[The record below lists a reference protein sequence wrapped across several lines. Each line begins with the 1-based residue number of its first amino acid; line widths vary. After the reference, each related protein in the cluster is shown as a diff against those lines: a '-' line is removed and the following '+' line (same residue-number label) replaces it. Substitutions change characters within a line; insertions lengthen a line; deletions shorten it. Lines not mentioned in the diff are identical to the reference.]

1 MDFLKKDFIF
11 KDVNKLKGVGTQLS
25 KYLKNKGIEKIKDII
40 LNLPYSETDRS
51 KLVKLNNLEID
62 KGEPLKG
69 KLLIQM
75 FEKSSLRTR
84 LSFYLAIKQLGGSTL
99 TLRPDELHLAKG
111 GESIQDTAKI
121 LSNFGNAFMLR
132 TDSDKKLE
140 EFEKYL
146 SIPIIN
152 GLSPSSHPTQ
162 ILSDIFT
169 VEEIKNKP
177 ISNLKI
183 TWIGD
188 SNNVLNSLIAASIKF
203 SFKLNI
209 GCPTK
214 YQPSKIIMKYI
225 KSNNNKIRI
234 LHDPK
239 KAAKGADVIFSDK
252 VISMNDKVNKSKKLG
267 QFKKFKINKKLMSL
281 AKKNC
286 IFLHCLPRGK
296 EVEEDVFLSKQ
307 SKVWQQALNRVHV
320 QKSIL
325 LYCFGKLR

>member
-1 MDFLKKDFIF
+1 MKNFLNLKDIPVRDLKKILIDAKRRKKFR
-11 KDVNKLKGVGTQLS
+11 KKL
-25 KYLKNKGIEKIKDII
+25 D
-40 LNLPYSETDRS
+40 NLETD
-51 KLVKLNNLEID
+51 
-62 KGEPLKG
+62 KGAPLRG

-99 TLRPDELHLAKG
+99 TLRPDELHLSKG

-132 TDSDKKLE
+132 TDNDQKLE
-140 EFEKYL
+140 EFKKYL

-169 VEEIKNKP
+169 VQEIKNKP
-177 ISNLKI
+177 ISSLNI
-183 TWIGD
+183 AWIGD

-203 SFKLNI
+203 SFKLSI

-214 YQPSKIIMKYI
+214 YKPSKEIIEYI
-225 KSNNNKIRI
+225 QGNKSKVLII
-234 LHDPK
+234 SDPQ

-252 VISMNDKVNKSKKLG
+252 VISMNDKVNKLKKLN
-267 QFKKFKINKKLMSL
+267 QFKKFKINKKLMSF
-281 AKKNC
+281 AKKDC

-296 EVEEDVFLSKQ
+296 EVEENVFLSKQ

>member
-1 MDFLKKDFIF
+1 MRNFLNLKDIPVRDLKK
-11 KDVNKLKGVGTQLS
+11 
-25 KYLKNKGIEKIKDII
+25 I
-40 LNLPYSETDRS
+40 LIDAKRRKRLR
-51 KLVKLNNLEID
+51 KRLNNLEID
-62 KGEPLKG
+62 KGAPLKG

-99 TLRPDELHLAKG
+99 TLRPDELHLSKG

-177 ISNLKI
+177 ISKLNI

-203 SFKLNI
+203 SFKLSI

-252 VISMNDKVNKSKKLG
+252 VISMNDKVNKSKKLN
-267 QFKKFKINKKLMSL
+267 QFKKFKINKKLMSF

-296 EVEEDVFLSKQ
+296 EVEEDVFLSKK

>member
-1 MDFLKKDFIF
+1 MKNFLNLKDIPARDLKK
-11 KDVNKLKGVGTQLS
+11 
-25 KYLKNKGIEKIKDII
+25 I
-40 LNLPYSETDRS
+40 LFDAKRRKRS
-51 KLVKLNNLEID
+51 RKRLNNLEID
-62 KGEPLKG
+62 KGAPLKG

-99 TLRPDELHLAKG
+99 TLRPDELHLSKG

-177 ISNLKI
+177 ISKLNI

-203 SFKLNI
+203 SFKLSI

-252 VISMNDKVNKSKKLG
+252 VISMNDKVNKSKKLN
-267 QFKKFKINKKLMSL
+267 QFKKFKINKKLMSF

-296 EVEEDVFLSKQ
+296 EVEEDVFLSKK